1 MMQTVG
7 RSEFHVA
14 AWLAW
19 LASGM
24 LSALLTRNPLYL
36 GIIIVAAILVH
47 RAVSRGD
54 VAVTPRTATATC
66 STDPNRRGL
75 GLFLRFIFGFL
86 VITTVF
92 KGFSLHTG
100 RTVLFRLP
108 EEWPLFGGP
117 VTAEGLAY
125 ATLDALALLTVLG
138 VVMAFTEGAD
148 YYAMLRSVPAFMH
161 QVGLITSIAIT
172 FLPQTITRFAEI
184 REAQALR
191 GHRVRRVGDLIPL
204 IIPLLAGGM
213 ERSMNLAEAMEA
225 RGFSRNTPGTRRLPP
240 IVVQSGLAVGLALSL
255 AGGAFLAF
263 LADAPIVGWST
274 ILLGVGLIALTLRSV
289 SARSKRTR
297 YRRSVWRDRDTVLLV
312 PSLGIL
318 GILLL
323 YRVVVPGALVYDPLS
338 RLRLYVPPFDPVLAL
353 TFLALAVPALILR
366 DRKQRTSTHFE
377 KAVTP

>member
-24 LSALLTRNPLYL
+24 LSALLTRNPFYL

-54 VAVTPRTATATC
+54 LAVSPLTTNITRQA
-66 STDPNRRGL
+66 DPNRRGL

-117 VTAEGLAY
+117 ITAEGLVY

-138 VVMAFTEGAD
+138 VFMAFTEGAD

-172 FLPQTITRFAEI
+172 FVPQTVTRFAEI

-191 GHRVRRVGDLIPL
+191 GHKVRRVSDLIPL

-240 IVVQSGLAVGLALSL
+240 ILVQSGLALGLALSL

-263 LADAPIVGWST
+263 FSNMPLVGWAT
-274 ILLGVGLIALTLRSV
+274 ILAGVGLMALTLRSV

-297 YRRSVWRDRDTVLLV
+297 YRRGVWRDRDTLLLV
-312 PSLGIL
+312 PSLGIVC
-318 GILLL
+318 ILLM
-323 YRVVVPGALVYDPLS
+323 YKVVVPGALVYDPLS

-353 TFLALAVPALILR
+353 IFLALSVPALILR
-366 DRKQRTSTHFE
+366 DRKQTSGAQLE